1 MHLRHHVMFKKILR
15 MITYNGDEDNICGD
29 GDNVTGMGWG
39 WGCKFIP
46 MSVFNLYPLW
56 SPTLQGNVERFSVEA
71 TSNVDGDSDLPV

>member
-1 MHLRHHVMFKKILR
+1 MFAKRYTQPSASRTKC
-15 MITYNGDEDNICGD
+15 YGDGVHGD